1 MMFNEIALPVTA
13 SLSSKSIHA
22 ENTIGSSAPLM
33 GVVNKPGGSI
43 EILLFSLVISLS
55 LAVWYA
61 VYYDS
66 ITNVNHGVN
75 RSQYHDYS
83 RLARGVNG
91 MGIYFLLSIIPYFG
105 WIFMFSSEISA
116 ARIRRQ
122 ATRLGGGGFHPSR
135 LYSVMAFFTGIGLL
149 IYSFVYASTGFFHV
163 SNGPNVFVD
172 FWGGI
177 LTLGGYSTNSV
188 YVQIWFLAMA
198 AAAFTSIAAGSR
210 HNITIPFMI
219 IFILVLLTSFLN
231 VEYGFFSLIGIL
243 FLFSITSRISLR
255 HARYVYLKSGGKT
268 VSTTGSVQAPDSQ
281 PQSQPQAQ
289 SAQGSS
295 GKTRVI
301 KLSDYENTFV
311 LSGPPSSGKTTFLS
325 YLYKF
330 MPDIEKITGIEST
343 VDPGLELLE
352 EYISKIL
359 IEHRFPEL
367 TQKDKVG
374 EVVFRFVKRGLMGSK
389 SADFSI
395 NDIAG
400 EHFDDFRGTV
410 KEIRD
415 KLKGTRFEY
424 MLMARSYVIMVDCSE
439 YANWGN
445 LDVTYSRFIQ
455 KLFESRYGRGSV
467 EIAFIFSKADTLPD
481 AVAGNTGAQLLDY
494 LRDTSKKAKKLS
506 KNLTAFK
513 ISVKTERSPEGDIVP
528 KLDILEGGRR
538 DIIFDPIYNKDFTAI
553 VQWISEVSGL

>member
-1 MMFNEIALPVTA
+1 MMFNEIALPVIA
-13 SLSSKSIHA
+13 SLSSISIHA
-22 ENTIGSSAPLM
+22 ENTIGTSAPLM
-33 GVVNKPGGSI
+33 GYTKPGPSI
-43 EILLFSLVISLS
+43 DILLFSLVISLS

-105 WIFMFSSEISA
+105 WIFMLSSEISA

-122 ATRLGGGGFHPSR
+122 ATKLGGGGFHPSR

-149 IYSFVYASTGFFHV
+149 IYSFIYASTGFFHV
-163 SNGPNVFVD
+163 GNGSNVIVD
-172 FWGGI
+172 YWSGI
-177 LTLGGYSTNSV
+177 LTLGGYSTTNSN
-188 YVQIWFLAMA
+188 YVQMWFLAMA

-231 VEYGFFSLIGIL
+231 VEYGFFSMMGIL

-330 MPDIEKITGIEST
+330 MPEGNWKNLLHSLKEDMLTGVTVLWES
-343 VDPGLELLE
+343 
-352 EYISKIL
+352 
-359 IEHRFPEL
+359 
-367 TQKDKVG
+367 
-374 EVVFRFVKRGLMGSK
+374 M
-389 SADFSI
+389 
-395 NDIAG
+395 
-400 EHFDDFRGTV
+400 
-410 KEIRD
+410 
-415 KLKGTRFEY
+415 
-424 MLMARSYVIMVDCSE
+424 
-439 YANWGN
+439 
-445 LDVTYSRFIQ
+445 YSRSSWEIPWLFVTSWWPFFI
-455 KLFESRYGRGSV
+455 
-467 EIAFIFSKADTLPD
+467 P
-481 AVAGNTGAQLLDY
+481 
-494 LRDTSKKAKKLS
+494 LS
-506 KNLTAFK
+506 
-513 ISVKTERSPEGDIVP
+513 IHP
-528 KLDILEGGRR
+528 
-538 DIIFDPIYNKDFTAI
+538 
-553 VQWISEVSGL
+553 